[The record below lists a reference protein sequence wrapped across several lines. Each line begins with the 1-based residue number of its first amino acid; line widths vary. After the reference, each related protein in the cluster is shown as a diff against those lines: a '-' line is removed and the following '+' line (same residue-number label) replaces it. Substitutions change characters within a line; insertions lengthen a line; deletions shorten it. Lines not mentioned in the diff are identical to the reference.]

1 LDGVPVSFPAL
12 LRALEISKRA
22 VKAGFE
28 WPDTRAVLD
37 KVDEELAELRVEVAR
52 DPQDADRVAAEL
64 GDLLFTLV
72 NVARRLN
79 IDPEQA
85 LRAQLS
91 RFEGRFR
98 HIETRAAERG
108 VALQGLTLAEM
119 EAYWQEAKRN
129 ERNETTTQA
138 TGL

>member
-1 LDGVPVSFPAL
+1 
-12 LRALEISKRA
+12 
-22 VKAGFE
+22 
-28 WPDTRAVLD
+28 VLD
-37 KVDEELAELRVEVAR
+37 KVDEELAELRAEIAR

-91 RFEGRFR
+91 RFERRFR
-98 HIETRAAERG
+98 HIETRAAERD
-108 VALQGLTLAEM
+108 VALERLTPAQM
-119 EAYWQEAKRN
+119 EAYWQEAKHN
-129 ERNETTTQA
+129 ERNIHNKSKTQA
-138 TGL
+138 NTA